1 MKKRMVCLTL
11 ALIISASQVMTVSA
25 SREDDLRE
33 EAAYTSSQLDATY
46 DYINELG
53 AQIESLNAE
62 IATLDQELVNTMV
75 NIEVLNT
82 DIANKESEIQ
92 QTRSNLKTA
101 KAESDKQYE
110 AMKLRIQYLYENG
123 GSNAWYN
130 LMLDS
135 NDITELLNKAEYTQ
149 KMYKYDRDALEQ
161 YVETIKE
168 IKTLGVQLNGEKAE
182 LEDMKAEQE
191 ASQASLET
199 QISEKQSAAANAND
213 EIAYAQQQANEYA
226 ALLEEQTAEI
236 QRLEAERIAAEEEAR
251 RQAEAEAA
259 AAAQAAEEEASQEES
274 SDEEYSEEGD
284 YSEDEDYSEDGD
296 YSEDEEYTEDES
308 SDEVTTDEY
317 GNVIDEDNTVED
329 YDDGSSDESYE
340 DESSDDSDSS
350 PSYSGAGSAVASYA
364 TQFVGNPYVYG
375 GTSLTNGADCS
386 GFVQSV
392 YANFGVSLPRTSYEQ
407 MTVGTEVSY
416 SEAQPGDLI
425 CYGGHVA
432 IYLGNGQIVHAS
444 NSAPYPAG
452 GIKISDNAAYRTIL
466 SVRRV
471 I

>member
-1 MKKRMVCLTL
+1 
-11 ALIISASQVMTVSA
+11 
-25 SREDDLRE
+25 
-33 EAAYTSSQLDATY
+33 
-46 DYINELG
+46 
-53 AQIESLNAE
+53 
-62 IATLDQELVNTMV
+62 
-75 NIEVLNT
+75 
-82 DIANKESEIQ
+82 
-92 QTRSNLKTA
+92 
-101 KAESDKQYE
+101 
-110 AMKLRIQYLYENG
+110 
-123 GSNAWYN
+123 
-130 LMLDS
+130 MLDS
-135 NDITELLNKAEYTQ
+135 NDLSELLNKAEYTQ
-149 KMYKYDRDALEQ
+149 KMYKYDRDALNK

-191 ASQASLET
+191 ANQANLEV
-199 QISEKQSAAANAND
+199 QISEKQSAANNASN

-259 AAAQAAEEEASQEES
+259 AAAAAAEEANNQEE
-274 SDEEYSEEGD
+274 DTDAEDADGEEDYTEEDGTYEED
-284 YSEDEDYSEDGD
+284 GSED
-296 YSEDEEYTEDES
+296 
-308 SDEVTTDEY
+308 VVTDEY

-329 YDDGSSDESYE
+329 TDYSESGST
-340 DESSDDSDSS
+340 DSS
-350 PSYSGAGSAVASYA
+350 VSYSGSGSSVADYA

-392 YANFGVSLPRTSYEQ
+392 YANFGVSLPRTSYDQ
-407 MTVGTEVSY
+407 MNVGTEVSY

-432 IYLGNGQIVHAS
+432 IYLGGGRIVHAS

-471 I
+471 M

>member
-1 MKKRMVCLTL
+1 MKKRIVCLTL
-11 ALIISASQVMTVSA
+11 ALLISASQVMTVSA
-25 SREDDLRE
+25 SREEELRE

-46 DYINELG
+46 SYINDLG

-62 IATLDQELVNTMV
+62 IASLDQDLVNTMV

-82 DIANKESEIQ
+82 DISNKEAEIQKTRKNLKRAKANKE
-92 QTRSNLKTA
+92 
-101 KAESDKQYE
+101 KQYE

-135 NDITELLNKAEYTQ
+135 NDLSELLNKAEYTQ
-149 KMYKYDRDALEQ
+149 KMYKYDRDALNK

-191 ASQASLET
+191 ANQANLEV
-199 QISEKQSAAANAND
+199 QISEKQSAANNASN

-259 AAAQAAEEEASQEES
+259 AAAAAAEEANNQEE
-274 SDEEYSEEGD
+274 DTDAEDADGEEDYTEEDGTYEED
-284 YSEDEDYSEDGD
+284 GSED
-296 YSEDEEYTEDES
+296 
-308 SDEVTTDEY
+308 VVTDEY

-329 YDDGSSDESYE
+329 TDYSESGST
-340 DESSDDSDSS
+340 DSS
-350 PSYSGAGSAVASYA
+350 VSYSGSGSSVADYA

-392 YANFGVSLPRTSYEQ
+392 YANFGVSLPRTSYDQ
-407 MTVGTEVSY
+407 MNVGTEVSY

-432 IYLGNGQIVHAS
+432 IYLGGGRIVHAS

-452 GIKISDNAAYRTIL
+452 GIKISDKAAYRTIL

-471 I
+471 M

>member
-1 MKKRMVCLTL
+1 MKKRIVCLTL
-11 ALIISASQVMTVSA
+11 ALLISASQVMTVSA
-25 SREDDLRE
+25 SREEELRE

-46 DYINELG
+46 SYINDLG

-62 IATLDQELVNTMV
+62 IASLDQDLVNTMV

-82 DIANKESEIQ
+82 DISNNEAEIQKTRKNLKRAKANKE
-92 QTRSNLKTA
+92 
-101 KAESDKQYE
+101 KQYE

-135 NDITELLNKAEYTQ
+135 NDLSELLNKAEYTQ
-149 KMYKYDRDALEQ
+149 KMYKYDRDALNK

-191 ASQASLET
+191 ANQANLEV
-199 QISEKQSAAANAND
+199 QISEKQSAANNASN

-259 AAAQAAEEEASQEES
+259 AAAAAAEEANNQEE
-274 SDEEYSEEGD
+274 DTDAEDADGEEDYTEEDGTYEED
-284 YSEDEDYSEDGD
+284 GSED
-296 YSEDEEYTEDES
+296 
-308 SDEVTTDEY
+308 VVTDEY

-329 YDDGSSDESYE
+329 TDYSESGST
-340 DESSDDSDSS
+340 DSS
-350 PSYSGAGSAVASYA
+350 VSYSGSGSSVADYA

-392 YANFGVSLPRTSYEQ
+392 YANFGVSLPRTSYDQ
-407 MTVGTEVSY
+407 MNVGTEVSY

-432 IYLGNGQIVHAS
+432 IYLGGGRIVHAS

-471 I
+471 M

>member
-1 MKKRMVCLTL
+1 
-11 ALIISASQVMTVSA
+11 MTVSA
-25 SREDDLRE
+25 SREEELRE

-46 DYINELG
+46 SYINDLG

-62 IATLDQELVNTMV
+62 IASLDQDLVNTMV

-82 DIANKESEIQ
+82 DISNKEAEIQKTRKNLKRAKANKE
-92 QTRSNLKTA
+92 
-101 KAESDKQYE
+101 KQYE

-135 NDITELLNKAEYTQ
+135 NDLSELLNKAEYTQ
-149 KMYKYDRDALEQ
+149 KMYKYDRDALNK

-191 ASQASLET
+191 ANQANLEV
-199 QISEKQSAAANAND
+199 QISEKQSAANNASN

-259 AAAQAAEEEASQEES
+259 AAAAAAEEANNQEE
-274 SDEEYSEEGD
+274 DTDAEDADGEEDYTEEDGTYEED
-284 YSEDEDYSEDGD
+284 GSED
-296 YSEDEEYTEDES
+296 
-308 SDEVTTDEY
+308 VVTDEY

-329 YDDGSSDESYE
+329 TDYSESGST
-340 DESSDDSDSS
+340 DSS
-350 PSYSGAGSAVASYA
+350 VSYSGSGSSVADYA

-392 YANFGVSLPRTSYEQ
+392 YANFGVSLPRTSYDQ
-407 MTVGTEVSY
+407 MNVGTEVSY

-432 IYLGNGQIVHAS
+432 IYLGGGRIVHAS

-471 I
+471 M

>member
-1 MKKRMVCLTL
+1 
-11 ALIISASQVMTVSA
+11 MTVSA
-25 SREDDLRE
+25 SREEELRE

-46 DYINELG
+46 SYINDLG

-62 IATLDQELVNTMV
+62 IASLDQDLVNTMV

-82 DIANKESEIQ
+82 DISNKEAEIQKTRKNLKRAKANKE
-92 QTRSNLKTA
+92 
-101 KAESDKQYE
+101 KQYE

-135 NDITELLNKAEYTQ
+135 NDLSELLNKAEYTQ
-149 KMYKYDRDALEQ
+149 KMYKYDRDALNK

-191 ASQASLET
+191 ANQANLEV
-199 QISEKQSAAANAND
+199 QISEKQSAANNASN

-259 AAAQAAEEEASQEES
+259 AAAAAAEEANNQEE
-274 SDEEYSEEGD
+274 DTDAEDADGEEDYTEEDGTYAAD
-284 YSEDEDYSEDGD
+284 GSED
-296 YSEDEEYTEDES
+296 
-308 SDEVTTDEY
+308 VVTDEY

-329 YDDGSSDESYE
+329 TDYSESGST
-340 DESSDDSDSS
+340 DSS
-350 PSYSGAGSAVASYA
+350 VSYSGSGSSVADYA

-392 YANFGVSLPRTSYEQ
+392 YANFGVSLPRTSYDQ
-407 MTVGTEVSY
+407 MNVGTEVSY

-432 IYLGNGQIVHAS
+432 IYLGGGRIVHAS

-471 I
+471 M

>member
-1 MKKRMVCLTL
+1 
-11 ALIISASQVMTVSA
+11 MTVSA

-101 KAESDKQYE
+101 KAERDKQYE

-364 TQFVGNPYVYG
+364 TQFVGNTYVYG

>member
-1 MKKRMVCLTL
+1 MKKRIVCLTL
-11 ALIISASQVMTVSA
+11 ALLISASQVMTVSA
-25 SREDDLRE
+25 SREEELRE

-46 DYINELG
+46 SYINDLG

-62 IATLDQELVNTMV
+62 IASLDQDLVNTMV

-82 DIANKESEIQ
+82 DISNKEAEIQKTRKNLKRAKANKE
-92 QTRSNLKTA
+92 
-101 KAESDKQYE
+101 KQYE

-123 GSNAWYN
+123 GSND
-130 LMLDS
+130 LS
-135 NDITELLNKAEYTQ
+135 ELLNKAEYTQ
-149 KMYKYDRDALEQ
+149 KMYKYDRDALNK

-191 ASQASLET
+191 ANQANLEV
-199 QISEKQSAAANAND
+199 QISEKQSAANNASN

-259 AAAQAAEEEASQEES
+259 AAAAAAEEANNQEE
-274 SDEEYSEEGD
+274 DTDAEDADGEEDYTEEDGTYEED
-284 YSEDEDYSEDGD
+284 GSED
-296 YSEDEEYTEDES
+296 
-308 SDEVTTDEY
+308 VVTDEY

-329 YDDGSSDESYE
+329 TDYSESGST
-340 DESSDDSDSS
+340 DSS
-350 PSYSGAGSAVASYA
+350 VSYSGSGSSVADYA

-392 YANFGVSLPRTSYEQ
+392 YANFGVSLPRTSYDQ
-407 MTVGTEVSY
+407 MNVGTEVSY

-432 IYLGNGQIVHAS
+432 IYLGGGRIVHAS

-471 I
+471 M

>member
-1 MKKRMVCLTL
+1 MKKRIVCLTL
-11 ALIISASQVMTVSA
+11 ALLISASQVMTVSA
-25 SREDDLRE
+25 SREEELRE

-46 DYINELG
+46 SYINDLG

-62 IATLDQELVNTMV
+62 IASLDQDLVNTMV

-82 DIANKESEIQ
+82 DISNKEAEIQKTRKNLKRAKANKE
-92 QTRSNLKTA
+92 
-101 KAESDKQYE
+101 KQYE

-135 NDITELLNKAEYTQ
+135 NDLSELLNKAEYTQ
-149 KMYKYDRDALEQ
+149 TMYKYDRDALNK

-191 ASQASLET
+191 ANQANLEV
-199 QISEKQSAAANAND
+199 QISEKQSAANNASN

-259 AAAQAAEEEASQEES
+259 AAAAAAEEANNQEE
-274 SDEEYSEEGD
+274 DTDAEDADGEEDYTEEDGTYEED
-284 YSEDEDYSEDGD
+284 GSED
-296 YSEDEEYTEDES
+296 
-308 SDEVTTDEY
+308 VVTDEY

-329 YDDGSSDESYE
+329 TDYSESGST
-340 DESSDDSDSS
+340 DSS
-350 PSYSGAGSAVASYA
+350 VSYSGSGSSVADYA

-392 YANFGVSLPRTSYEQ
+392 YANFGVSLPRTSYDQ
-407 MTVGTEVSY
+407 MNVGTEVSY

-432 IYLGNGQIVHAS
+432 IYLGGGRIVHAS

-471 I
+471 M

>member
-1 MKKRMVCLTL
+1 MKKRIVCLTL
-11 ALIISASQVMTVSA
+11 ALLISASQVMTVSA
-25 SREDDLRE
+25 SREEELRE

-46 DYINELG
+46 SYINELG

-62 IATLDQELVNTMV
+62 IASLDQDLVNTMV

-82 DIANKESEIQ
+82 DISNKEAEIQKTRKNLKRAKANKE
-92 QTRSNLKTA
+92 
-101 KAESDKQYE
+101 KQYE

-135 NDITELLNKAEYTQ
+135 NDLSELLNKAEYTQ
-149 KMYKYDRDALEQ
+149 KMYKYDRDALDK

-182 LEDMKAEQE
+182 LEEMKAEQE
-191 ASQASLET
+191 ANQANLEV
-199 QISEKQSAAANAND
+199 QISEKQSAANNASN

-259 AAAQAAEEEASQEES
+259 AAAAAAEEANNQEEDADS
-274 SDEEYSEEGD
+274 EDADSEED
-284 YSEDEDYSEDGD
+284 YTEEDGTYEEDGSED
-296 YSEDEEYTEDES
+296 
-308 SDEVTTDEY
+308 VVTDEY

-329 YDDGSSDESYE
+329 TDYSESGST
-340 DESSDDSDSS
+340 DSS
-350 PSYSGAGSAVASYA
+350 VSYSGSGSSVADYA

-392 YANFGVSLPRTSYEQ
+392 YANFGVSLPRTSYDQ
-407 MTVGTEVSY
+407 MNVGTEVSY

-432 IYLGNGQIVHAS
+432 IYLGGGRIVHAS

>member
-1 MKKRMVCLTL
+1 MKKRIVCLTL
-11 ALIISASQVMTVSA
+11 ALLISASQVMTVSA
-25 SREDDLRE
+25 SREEELRE

-46 DYINELG
+46 SYINDLG

-62 IATLDQELVNTMV
+62 IASLDQDLVNTMV

-82 DIANKESEIQ
+82 DISNKEAEIQKTRKNLKRAKANKE
-92 QTRSNLKTA
+92 
-101 KAESDKQYE
+101 KQYE

-135 NDITELLNKAEYTQ
+135 NDLSELLNKAEYTQ
-149 KMYKYDRDALEQ
+149 KMYKYDRDALNK

-191 ASQASLET
+191 ANQANLEV
-199 QISEKQSAAANAND
+199 QISEKQSAANNASN

-259 AAAQAAEEEASQEES
+259 AAAAAEEANNQEE
-274 SDEEYSEEGD
+274 DTDAEDADGEEDYTEEDGTYEED
-284 YSEDEDYSEDGD
+284 GSED
-296 YSEDEEYTEDES
+296 
-308 SDEVTTDEY
+308 VVTDEY

-329 YDDGSSDESYE
+329 TDYSESGST
-340 DESSDDSDSS
+340 DSS
-350 PSYSGAGSAVASYA
+350 VSYSGSGSSVADYA

-392 YANFGVSLPRTSYEQ
+392 YANFGVSLPRTSYDQ
-407 MTVGTEVSY
+407 MNVGTEVSY

-432 IYLGNGQIVHAS
+432 IYLGGGRIVHAS

-471 I
+471 M

>member
-1 MKKRMVCLTL
+1 
-11 ALIISASQVMTVSA
+11 MTVSA
-25 SREDDLRE
+25 SREEELRE

-46 DYINELG
+46 SYINDLG

-62 IATLDQELVNTMV
+62 IAYLDQDLVNTMV

-82 DIANKESEIQ
+82 DISNKEAEIQKTRKNLKRAKANKE
-92 QTRSNLKTA
+92 
-101 KAESDKQYE
+101 KQYE

-135 NDITELLNKAEYTQ
+135 NDLSELLNKAEYTQ
-149 KMYKYDRDALEQ
+149 KMYKYDRDALNK

-191 ASQASLET
+191 ANQANLEV
-199 QISEKQSAAANAND
+199 QISEKQSAANNASN

-259 AAAQAAEEEASQEES
+259 AAAAAAEEANNQEE
-274 SDEEYSEEGD
+274 DTDAEDADGEEDYTEEDGTYEED
-284 YSEDEDYSEDGD
+284 GSED
-296 YSEDEEYTEDES
+296 
-308 SDEVTTDEY
+308 VVTDEY

-329 YDDGSSDESYE
+329 TDYSESGST
-340 DESSDDSDSS
+340 DSS
-350 PSYSGAGSAVASYA
+350 VSYSGSGSSVADYA

-392 YANFGVSLPRTSYEQ
+392 YANFGVSLPRTSYDQ
-407 MTVGTEVSY
+407 MNVGTEVSY

-432 IYLGNGQIVHAS
+432 IYLGGGRIVHAS

-471 I
+471 M

>member
-1 MKKRMVCLTL
+1 
-11 ALIISASQVMTVSA
+11 MTVSA
-25 SREDDLRE
+25 SREEELRE

-46 DYINELG
+46 SYINELG

-62 IATLDQELVNTMV
+62 IASLDQDLVNTMV

-82 DIANKESEIQ
+82 DISNKEAEIQKTRKNLKRAKANKE
-92 QTRSNLKTA
+92 
-101 KAESDKQYE
+101 KQYE

-135 NDITELLNKAEYTQ
+135 NDLSELLNKAEYTQ
-149 KMYKYDRDALEQ
+149 KMYKYDRDALDK

-191 ASQASLET
+191 ANQANLEV
-199 QISEKQSAAANAND
+199 QISEKQSAANNASN

-259 AAAQAAEEEASQEES
+259 AAAAAAEEANNQEEDTDS
-274 SDEEYSEEGD
+274 EDADSEED
-284 YSEDEDYSEDGD
+284 YTEEDGTYEEDGSED
-296 YSEDEEYTEDES
+296 
-308 SDEVTTDEY
+308 VVTDEY

-329 YDDGSSDESYE
+329 TDYSESGST
-340 DESSDDSDSS
+340 DSS
-350 PSYSGAGSAVASYA
+350 VSYSGSGSSVADYA

-392 YANFGVSLPRTSYEQ
+392 YANFGVSLPRTSYDQ
-407 MTVGTEVSY
+407 MNVGTEVSY

-432 IYLGNGQIVHAS
+432 IYLGGGRIVHAS

>member
-1 MKKRMVCLTL
+1 MKKRIVCLTL
-11 ALIISASQVMTVSA
+11 ALLISASQVMPVSA
-25 SREDDLRE
+25 SREEELRE

-46 DYINELG
+46 SYINDLG

-62 IATLDQELVNTMV
+62 IASLDQDLVNTMV

-82 DIANKESEIQ
+82 DISNKEAEIQKTRKNLKRAKANKE
-92 QTRSNLKTA
+92 
-101 KAESDKQYE
+101 KQYE

-135 NDITELLNKAEYTQ
+135 NDLSELLNKAEYTQ
-149 KMYKYDRDALEQ
+149 KMYKYDRDALNK

-191 ASQASLET
+191 ANQANLEV
-199 QISEKQSAAANAND
+199 QISEKQSAANNASN

-259 AAAQAAEEEASQEES
+259 AAAAAAEEANNQEE
-274 SDEEYSEEGD
+274 DTDAEDADGEEDYTEEDGTYEED
-284 YSEDEDYSEDGD
+284 GSED
-296 YSEDEEYTEDES
+296 
-308 SDEVTTDEY
+308 VVTDEY

-329 YDDGSSDESYE
+329 TDYSESGST
-340 DESSDDSDSS
+340 DSS
-350 PSYSGAGSAVASYA
+350 VSYSGSGSSVADYA

-392 YANFGVSLPRTSYEQ
+392 YANFGVSLPRTSYDQ
-407 MTVGTEVSY
+407 MNVGTEVSY

-432 IYLGNGQIVHAS
+432 IYLGGGRIVHAS

-471 I
+471 M

>member
-1 MKKRMVCLTL
+1 MKKRIVCLTL
-11 ALIISASQVMTVSA
+11 ALLISASQVMTVSA
-25 SREDDLRE
+25 SREEELRE

-46 DYINELG
+46 SYINDLG

-62 IATLDQELVNTMV
+62 IASLDQDLVNTMV

-82 DIANKESEIQ
+82 DISNKEAEIQKTRKNLKRAKANKE
-92 QTRSNLKTA
+92 
-101 KAESDKQYE
+101 KQYE

-135 NDITELLNKAEYTQ
+135 NDLSELLNKAEYTQ
-149 KMYKYDRDALEQ
+149 KMYKYDRDALNK

-191 ASQASLET
+191 ANQANLEV
-199 QISEKQSAAANAND
+199 QISEKQSAANNASN

-259 AAAQAAEEEASQEES
+259 AAAAAAAAAEEANNQEE
-274 SDEEYSEEGD
+274 DTDAEDADGEEDYTEEDGTYEED
-284 YSEDEDYSEDGD
+284 GSED
-296 YSEDEEYTEDES
+296 
-308 SDEVTTDEY
+308 VVTDEY

-329 YDDGSSDESYE
+329 TDYSESGST
-340 DESSDDSDSS
+340 DSS
-350 PSYSGAGSAVASYA
+350 VSYSGSGSSVADYA

-392 YANFGVSLPRTSYEQ
+392 YANFGVSLPRTSYDQ
-407 MTVGTEVSY
+407 MNVGTEVSY

-432 IYLGNGQIVHAS
+432 IYLGGGRIVHAS

-471 I
+471 M

>member
-1 MKKRMVCLTL
+1 MKKRIVCLTL
-11 ALIISASQVMTVSA
+11 ALLISASQVMTVSA
-25 SREDDLRE
+25 SREEELRE

-46 DYINELG
+46 SYINDLG

-62 IATLDQELVNTMV
+62 IASLDQDLVNTMV

-82 DIANKESEIQ
+82 DISNKEAEIQKTRKNLKRAKANKE
-92 QTRSNLKTA
+92 
-101 KAESDKQYE
+101 KQYE

-135 NDITELLNKAEYTQ
+135 NDLSELLNKAEYTQ
-149 KMYKYDRDALEQ
+149 KMYKYDRDALNK

-191 ASQASLET
+191 ANQANLEV
-199 QISEKQSAAANAND
+199 QISEKQSAANNASN

-259 AAAQAAEEEASQEES
+259 AAAEEANNQEE
-274 SDEEYSEEGD
+274 DTDAEDADGEEDYTEEDGTYEED
-284 YSEDEDYSEDGD
+284 GSED
-296 YSEDEEYTEDES
+296 
-308 SDEVTTDEY
+308 VVTDEY

-329 YDDGSSDESYE
+329 TDYSESGST
-340 DESSDDSDSS
+340 DSS
-350 PSYSGAGSAVASYA
+350 VSYSGSGSSVADYA

-392 YANFGVSLPRTSYEQ
+392 YANFGVSLPRTSYDQ
-407 MTVGTEVSY
+407 MNVGTEVSY

-432 IYLGNGQIVHAS
+432 IYLGGGRIVHAS

-471 I
+471 M

>member
-1 MKKRMVCLTL
+1 MKKRIVCLTL
-11 ALIISASQVMTVSA
+11 ALLISASQVMTVSA
-25 SREDDLRE
+25 SREEELRE

-46 DYINELG
+46 SYINDLG

-62 IATLDQELVNTMV
+62 IASLDQDLVNTMV

-82 DIANKESEIQ
+82 DISNKEAEIQKTRKNLKRAKANKE
-92 QTRSNLKTA
+92 
-101 KAESDKQYE
+101 KQYE

-135 NDITELLNKAEYTQ
+135 NDLSELLNKAEYTQ
-149 KMYKYDRDALEQ
+149 KMYKYDRDALNK

-191 ASQASLET
+191 ANQANLEV
-199 QISEKQSAAANAND
+199 QISEKQSAANNASN

-259 AAAQAAEEEASQEES
+259 EEANNQEE
-274 SDEEYSEEGD
+274 DTDAEDADGEEDYTEEDGTYEED
-284 YSEDEDYSEDGD
+284 GSED
-296 YSEDEEYTEDES
+296 
-308 SDEVTTDEY
+308 VVTDEY

-329 YDDGSSDESYE
+329 TDYSESGST
-340 DESSDDSDSS
+340 DSS
-350 PSYSGAGSAVASYA
+350 VSYSGSGSSVADYA

-392 YANFGVSLPRTSYEQ
+392 YANFGVSLPRTSYDQ
-407 MTVGTEVSY
+407 MNVGTEVSY

-432 IYLGNGQIVHAS
+432 IYLGGGRIVHAS

-471 I
+471 M

>member
-1 MKKRMVCLTL
+1 MKKRIVCLTL
-11 ALIISASQVMTVSA
+11 ALLISASQVMTVSA
-25 SREDDLRE
+25 SREEELRE

-46 DYINELG
+46 SYINDLG

-62 IATLDQELVNTMV
+62 IASLDQDLVNTMV

-82 DIANKESEIQ
+82 DISNKEAEIQKTRKNLKRAKANKE
-92 QTRSNLKTA
+92 
-101 KAESDKQYE
+101 KQYE

-135 NDITELLNKAEYTQ
+135 NDLSELLNKAEYTQ
-149 KMYKYDRDALEQ
+149 KMYKYDRDALNK

-191 ASQASLET
+191 ANQANLEV
-199 QISEKQSAAANAND
+199 QISEKQSAANNASN

-259 AAAQAAEEEASQEES
+259 AAAAAAAEEANNQEE
-274 SDEEYSEEGD
+274 DTDAEDADGEEDYTEEDGTYEED
-284 YSEDEDYSEDGD
+284 GSED
-296 YSEDEEYTEDES
+296 
-308 SDEVTTDEY
+308 VVTDEY

-329 YDDGSSDESYE
+329 TDYSESGST
-340 DESSDDSDSS
+340 DSS
-350 PSYSGAGSAVASYA
+350 VSYSGSGSSVADYA

-375 GTSLTNGADCS
+375 GNSLTNGIDCS
-386 GFVQSV
+386 GFTQQI
-392 YANFGVSLPRTSYEQ
+392 YGHFGYSLPRTSGAQ
-407 MTVGTEVSY
+407 ASSGVRIDY
-416 SEAQPGDLI
+416 SQHRAGDLI
-425 CYGGHVA
+425 VYPGHVA
-432 IYLGNGQIVHAS
+432 ILTGDGGIVHAS
-444 NSAPYPAG
+444 NSAPYPKG
-452 GIKISDNAAYRTIL
+452 GIKYTANALYRDYIA
-466 SVRRV
+466 VRRIV
-471 I
+471 Q

>member
-1 MKKRMVCLTL
+1 MKKRIVCLTL
-11 ALIISASQVMTVSA
+11 ALLISASQVMTVSA
-25 SREDDLRE
+25 SREEELRE

-46 DYINELG
+46 SYINDLG

-62 IATLDQELVNTMV
+62 IASLDQDLVNTMV

-82 DIANKESEIQ
+82 DISNKEAEIQKTRKNLKRAKANKE
-92 QTRSNLKTA
+92 
-101 KAESDKQYE
+101 KQYE

-135 NDITELLNKAEYTQ
+135 NDLSELLNKAEYTQ
-149 KMYKYDRDALEQ
+149 KMYKYDRDALNK

-191 ASQASLET
+191 ANQANLEV
-199 QISEKQSAAANAND
+199 QISEKQSAANNASN

-226 ALLEEQTAEI
+226 ALLDEQTAEI

-259 AAAQAAEEEASQEES
+259 AAAAAAEEANNQEE
-274 SDEEYSEEGD
+274 DTDAEDADGEEDYTEEDGTYEED
-284 YSEDEDYSEDGD
+284 GSED
-296 YSEDEEYTEDES
+296 
-308 SDEVTTDEY
+308 VVTDEY

-329 YDDGSSDESYE
+329 TDYSESGST
-340 DESSDDSDSS
+340 DSS
-350 PSYSGAGSAVASYA
+350 VSYSGSGSSVADYA

-392 YANFGVSLPRTSYEQ
+392 YANFGVSLPRTSYDQ
-407 MTVGTEVSY
+407 MNVGTEVSY

-432 IYLGNGQIVHAS
+432 IYLGGGRIVHAS

-471 I
+471 M

>member
-1 MKKRMVCLTL
+1 MKKRIVCLTL
-11 ALIISASQVMTVSA
+11 ALLISASQVMTVSA
-25 SREDDLRE
+25 SREEELRE

-46 DYINELG
+46 SYINDLG

-62 IATLDQELVNTMV
+62 IASLDQDLVNTMV

-82 DIANKESEIQ
+82 DISNKEAEIQKTRKNLKRAKANKE
-92 QTRSNLKTA
+92 
-101 KAESDKQYE
+101 KQYE

-135 NDITELLNKAEYTQ
+135 NDLSELLNKAEYTQ
-149 KMYKYDRDALEQ
+149 KMYKYDRDALNK

-191 ASQASLET
+191 ANQANLEV
-199 QISEKQSAAANAND
+199 QISEKQSAANNASN

-251 RQAEAEAA
+251 RQAAA
-259 AAAQAAEEEASQEES
+259 AAAAAAEEANNQEE
-274 SDEEYSEEGD
+274 DTDAEDADGEEDYTEEDGTYEED
-284 YSEDEDYSEDGD
+284 GSED
-296 YSEDEEYTEDES
+296 
-308 SDEVTTDEY
+308 VVTDEY

-329 YDDGSSDESYE
+329 TDYSESGST
-340 DESSDDSDSS
+340 DSS
-350 PSYSGAGSAVASYA
+350 VSYSGSGSSVADYA

-392 YANFGVSLPRTSYEQ
+392 YANFGVSLPRTSYDQ
-407 MTVGTEVSY
+407 MNVGTEVSY

-432 IYLGNGQIVHAS
+432 IYLGGGRIVHAS

-471 I
+471 M

>member
-1 MKKRMVCLTL
+1 MKKRIVCLTL
-11 ALIISASQVMTVSA
+11 ALLISASQVMTVSA
-25 SREDDLRE
+25 SREEELRE

-46 DYINELG
+46 SYINDLG

-62 IATLDQELVNTMV
+62 IAYLDQDLVNTMV

-82 DIANKESEIQ
+82 DISNKEAEIQKTRKNLKRAKANKE
-92 QTRSNLKTA
+92 
-101 KAESDKQYE
+101 KQYE

-135 NDITELLNKAEYTQ
+135 NDLSELLNKAEYTQ
-149 KMYKYDRDALEQ
+149 KMYKYDRDALNK

-191 ASQASLET
+191 ANQANLEV
-199 QISEKQSAAANAND
+199 QISEKQSAANNASN

-259 AAAQAAEEEASQEES
+259 AAAAAAEEANNQEE
-274 SDEEYSEEGD
+274 DTDAEDADGEEDYTEEDGTYEED
-284 YSEDEDYSEDGD
+284 GSED
-296 YSEDEEYTEDES
+296 
-308 SDEVTTDEY
+308 VVTDEY

-329 YDDGSSDESYE
+329 TDYSESGST
-340 DESSDDSDSS
+340 DSS
-350 PSYSGAGSAVASYA
+350 VSYSGSGSSVADYA

-392 YANFGVSLPRTSYEQ
+392 YANFGVSLPRTSYDQ
-407 MTVGTEVSY
+407 MNVGTEVSY

-432 IYLGNGQIVHAS
+432 IYLGGGRIVHAS

-471 I
+471 M

>member
-1 MKKRMVCLTL
+1 MKKRIVCLTL
-11 ALIISASQVMTVSA
+11 ALLISASQVMTVSA
-25 SREDDLRE
+25 SREEELRE

-46 DYINELG
+46 SYINDLG

-62 IATLDQELVNTMV
+62 IASLDQDLVNTMV

-82 DIANKESEIQ
+82 DISNKEAEIQKTRKNLKRAKANKE
-92 QTRSNLKTA
+92 
-101 KAESDKQYE
+101 KQYE

-135 NDITELLNKAEYTQ
+135 NDLSELLNKAEYTQ
-149 KMYKYDRDALEQ
+149 KMYKYDRDALNK

-191 ASQASLET
+191 ANQANLEV
-199 QISEKQSAAANAND
+199 QISEKQSAANNASN

-259 AAAQAAEEEASQEES
+259 AAAAAAAAEEANNQEE
-274 SDEEYSEEGD
+274 DTDAEDADGEEDYTEEDGTYEED
-284 YSEDEDYSEDGD
+284 GSED
-296 YSEDEEYTEDES
+296 
-308 SDEVTTDEY
+308 VVTDEY

-329 YDDGSSDESYE
+329 TDYSESGST
-340 DESSDDSDSS
+340 DSS
-350 PSYSGAGSAVASYA
+350 VSYSGSGSSVADYA

-392 YANFGVSLPRTSYEQ
+392 YANFGVSLPRTSYDQ
-407 MTVGTEVSY
+407 MNVGTEVSY

-432 IYLGNGQIVHAS
+432 IYLGGGRIVHAS

-471 I
+471 M

>member
-1 MKKRMVCLTL
+1 
-11 ALIISASQVMTVSA
+11 
-25 SREDDLRE
+25 
-33 EAAYTSSQLDATY
+33 
-46 DYINELG
+46 
-53 AQIESLNAE
+53 
-62 IATLDQELVNTMV
+62 
-75 NIEVLNT
+75 
-82 DIANKESEIQ
+82 
-92 QTRSNLKTA
+92 
-101 KAESDKQYE
+101 
-110 AMKLRIQYLYENG
+110 MKLRIQYLYENG

-135 NDITELLNKAEYTQ
+135 NDLSELLNKAEYTQ
-149 KMYKYDRDALEQ
+149 KMYKYDRDALNK

-191 ASQASLET
+191 ANQANLEV
-199 QISEKQSAAANAND
+199 QISEKQSAANNASN

-259 AAAQAAEEEASQEES
+259 AAAAAAEEANNQEE
-274 SDEEYSEEGD
+274 DTDAEDADGEEDYTEEDGTYEED
-284 YSEDEDYSEDGD
+284 GSED
-296 YSEDEEYTEDES
+296 
-308 SDEVTTDEY
+308 VVTDEY

-329 YDDGSSDESYE
+329 TDYSESGST
-340 DESSDDSDSS
+340 DSS
-350 PSYSGAGSAVASYA
+350 VSYSGSGSSVADYA

-392 YANFGVSLPRTSYEQ
+392 YANFGVSLPRTSYDQ
-407 MTVGTEVSY
+407 MNVGTEVSY

-432 IYLGNGQIVHAS
+432 IYLGGGRIVHAS

-471 I
+471 M

>member
-1 MKKRMVCLTL
+1 
-11 ALIISASQVMTVSA
+11 MTVSA
-25 SREDDLRE
+25 SREEELRE

-46 DYINELG
+46 SYINDLG

-62 IATLDQELVNTMV
+62 IASLDQDLVNTMV

-82 DIANKESEIQ
+82 DISNKEAEIQKTRKNLKRAKANKE
-92 QTRSNLKTA
+92 
-101 KAESDKQYE
+101 KQYE

-135 NDITELLNKAEYTQ
+135 NDLSELLNKAEYTQ
-149 KMYKYDRDALEQ
+149 KMYKYDRDALNK

-191 ASQASLET
+191 ANQANLEV
-199 QISEKQSAAANAND
+199 QISEKQSAANNASN

-259 AAAQAAEEEASQEES
+259 AAAAAAAAEEANNQEE
-274 SDEEYSEEGD
+274 DTDAEDADGEEDYTEEDGTYEED
-284 YSEDEDYSEDGD
+284 GSED
-296 YSEDEEYTEDES
+296 
-308 SDEVTTDEY
+308 VVTDEY

-329 YDDGSSDESYE
+329 TDYSESGST
-340 DESSDDSDSS
+340 DSS
-350 PSYSGAGSAVASYA
+350 VSYSGSGSSVADYA

-392 YANFGVSLPRTSYEQ
+392 YANFGVSLPRTSYDQ
-407 MTVGTEVSY
+407 MNVGTEVSY

-432 IYLGNGQIVHAS
+432 IYLGGGRIVHAS

-471 I
+471 M

>member
-1 MKKRMVCLTL
+1 
-11 ALIISASQVMTVSA
+11 MTVSA

-101 KAESDKQYE
+101 KAERDKQYE

-149 KMYKYDRDALEQ
+149 KMYKYDRNALDQ

-350 PSYSGAGSAVASYA
+350 PSYSGAGSAVASCA

>member
-1 MKKRMVCLTL
+1 MKKRIVCLTL
-11 ALIISASQVMTVSA
+11 ALLISASQVMTVSA
-25 SREDDLRE
+25 SREEELRE

-46 DYINELG
+46 SYINDLG

-62 IATLDQELVNTMV
+62 IASLDQDLVNTMV

-82 DIANKESEIQ
+82 DISNKEAEIQKTRKNLKRAKANKE
-92 QTRSNLKTA
+92 
-101 KAESDKQYE
+101 KQYE

-135 NDITELLNKAEYTQ
+135 NDLSELLNKAEYTQ
-149 KMYKYDRDALEQ
+149 KMYKYDRDALNK

-191 ASQASLET
+191 TNQANLEV
-199 QISEKQSAAANAND
+199 QISEKQSAANNASN

-259 AAAQAAEEEASQEES
+259 AAAAAAEEANNQEE
-274 SDEEYSEEGD
+274 DTDAEDADGEEDYTEEDGTYEED
-284 YSEDEDYSEDGD
+284 GSED
-296 YSEDEEYTEDES
+296 
-308 SDEVTTDEY
+308 VVTDEY

-329 YDDGSSDESYE
+329 TDYSESGST
-340 DESSDDSDSS
+340 DSS
-350 PSYSGAGSAVASYA
+350 VSYSGSGSSVADYA

-392 YANFGVSLPRTSYEQ
+392 YANFGVSLPRTSYDQ
-407 MTVGTEVSY
+407 MNVGTEVSY

-432 IYLGNGQIVHAS
+432 IYLGGGRIVHAS

-471 I
+471 M

>member
-1 MKKRMVCLTL
+1 
-11 ALIISASQVMTVSA
+11 MTVSA

-101 KAESDKQYE
+101 KAERDKQYE

-226 ALLEEQTAEI
+226 AL
-236 QRLEAERIAAEEEAR
+236 
-251 RQAEAEAA
+251 
-259 AAAQAAEEEASQEES
+259 
-274 SDEEYSEEGD
+274 
-284 YSEDEDYSEDGD
+284 
-296 YSEDEEYTEDES
+296 
-308 SDEVTTDEY
+308 
-317 GNVIDEDNTVED
+317 
-329 YDDGSSDESYE
+329 
-340 DESSDDSDSS
+340 
-350 PSYSGAGSAVASYA
+350 
-364 TQFVGNPYVYG
+364 
-375 GTSLTNGADCS
+375 
-386 GFVQSV
+386 
-392 YANFGVSLPRTSYEQ
+392 
-407 MTVGTEVSY
+407 
-416 SEAQPGDLI
+416 
-425 CYGGHVA
+425 
-432 IYLGNGQIVHAS
+432 
-444 NSAPYPAG
+444 
-452 GIKISDNAAYRTIL
+452 
-466 SVRRV
+466 
-471 I
+471 

>member
-1 MKKRMVCLTL
+1 MKKRIVCLTL
-11 ALIISASQVMTVSA
+11 ALLISASQVMTVSA
-25 SREDDLRE
+25 SREEELRE

-46 DYINELG
+46 SYINDLG

-62 IATLDQELVNTMV
+62 IASLDQDLVNTMV

-82 DIANKESEIQ
+82 DISNKEAEIQKTRKNLKRAKANKE
-92 QTRSNLKTA
+92 
-101 KAESDKQYE
+101 KQYE

-135 NDITELLNKAEYTQ
+135 NDLSELLNKAEYTQ
-149 KMYKYDRDALEQ
+149 KMYKYDRDALNK

-191 ASQASLET
+191 ANQANLEV
-199 QISEKQSAAANAND
+199 QISEKQSAANNASN

-259 AAAQAAEEEASQEES
+259 AAAAAAEEANNQEE
-274 SDEEYSEEGD
+274 DTDAEDADGEEDYTEEDGTYEED
-284 YSEDEDYSEDGD
+284 GSED
-296 YSEDEEYTEDES
+296 
-308 SDEVTTDEY
+308 VVTDEY

-329 YDDGSSDESYE
+329 TDYSESGST
-340 DESSDDSDSS
+340 DSS
-350 PSYSGAGSAVASYA
+350 VSYSGSGSSVADYA

-392 YANFGVSLPRTSYEQ
+392 YANFGVSLPRTSYDQ
-407 MTVGTEVSY
+407 MNVGTEVSY

-432 IYLGNGQIVHAS
+432 IYLGGGRIVHAS

-471 I
+471 M

>member
-1 MKKRMVCLTL
+1 MKKRIVCLTL
-11 ALIISASQVMTVSA
+11 ALLISASQGMTVSA
-25 SREDDLRE
+25 SREEELRE

-46 DYINELG
+46 SYINDLG

-62 IATLDQELVNTMV
+62 IASLDQDLVNTMV

-82 DIANKESEIQ
+82 DISNKEAEIQKTRKNLKRAKANKE
-92 QTRSNLKTA
+92 
-101 KAESDKQYE
+101 KQYE

-135 NDITELLNKAEYTQ
+135 NDLSELLNKAEYTQ
-149 KMYKYDRDALEQ
+149 KMYKYDRDALNK

-191 ASQASLET
+191 ANQANLEV
-199 QISEKQSAAANAND
+199 QISEKQSAANNASN

-259 AAAQAAEEEASQEES
+259 AAAAAAEEANNQEE
-274 SDEEYSEEGD
+274 DTDAEDADGEEDYTEEDGTYEED
-284 YSEDEDYSEDGD
+284 GSED
-296 YSEDEEYTEDES
+296 
-308 SDEVTTDEY
+308 VVTDEY

-329 YDDGSSDESYE
+329 TDYSESGST
-340 DESSDDSDSS
+340 DSS
-350 PSYSGAGSAVASYA
+350 VSYSGSGSSVADYA

-392 YANFGVSLPRTSYEQ
+392 YANFGVSLPRTSYDQ
-407 MTVGTEVSY
+407 MNVGTEVSY

-432 IYLGNGQIVHAS
+432 IYLGGGRIVHAS

-471 I
+471 M

>member
-1 MKKRMVCLTL
+1 MKKRIVCLTL
-11 ALIISASQVMTVSA
+11 ALLISASQVMTVSA
-25 SREDDLRE
+25 SREEELRE

-46 DYINELG
+46 SYINDLG

-62 IATLDQELVNTMV
+62 IASLDQDLVNTMV

-82 DIANKESEIQ
+82 DISNKEAEIQKTRKNLKRAKANKE
-92 QTRSNLKTA
+92 
-101 KAESDKQYE
+101 KQYE

-135 NDITELLNKAEYTQ
+135 NDLSELLNKAEYTQ
-149 KMYKYDRDALEQ
+149 KMYKYDRDALNK

-191 ASQASLET
+191 ANQANLEV
-199 QISEKQSAAANAND
+199 QISEKQSAANNASN

-251 RQAEAEAA
+251 RQAEAAA
-259 AAAQAAEEEASQEES
+259 AAAAEEANNQEE
-274 SDEEYSEEGD
+274 DTDAEDADGEEDYTEEDGTYEED
-284 YSEDEDYSEDGD
+284 GSED
-296 YSEDEEYTEDES
+296 
-308 SDEVTTDEY
+308 VVTDEY

-329 YDDGSSDESYE
+329 TDYSESGST
-340 DESSDDSDSS
+340 DSS
-350 PSYSGAGSAVASYA
+350 VSYSGSGSSVADYA

-392 YANFGVSLPRTSYEQ
+392 YANFGVSLPRTSYDQ
-407 MTVGTEVSY
+407 MNVGTEVSY

-432 IYLGNGQIVHAS
+432 IYLGGGRIVHAS

-471 I
+471 M

>member
-1 MKKRMVCLTL
+1 MKKRIVCLTL
-11 ALIISASQVMTVSA
+11 ALLISASQVMTVSA
-25 SREDDLRE
+25 SREEELRE

-46 DYINELG
+46 SYINDLG

-62 IATLDQELVNTMV
+62 IASLDQDLVNTMV

-82 DIANKESEIQ
+82 DISNKEAEIQKTRKNLKRAKANKE
-92 QTRSNLKTA
+92 
-101 KAESDKQYE
+101 KQYE

-135 NDITELLNKAEYTQ
+135 NDLSELLNKAEYTQ
-149 KMYKYDRDALEQ
+149 KMYKYDRDALNK

-191 ASQASLET
+191 ANQANLEV
-199 QISEKQSAAANAND
+199 QISEKQSAANNASN

-236 QRLEAERIAAEEEAR
+236 QRLEAERIAAEDEAR

-259 AAAQAAEEEASQEES
+259 AAAAAAEEANNQEE
-274 SDEEYSEEGD
+274 DTDAEDADGEEDYTEEDGTYEED
-284 YSEDEDYSEDGD
+284 GSED
-296 YSEDEEYTEDES
+296 
-308 SDEVTTDEY
+308 VVTDEY

-329 YDDGSSDESYE
+329 TDYSESGST
-340 DESSDDSDSS
+340 DSS
-350 PSYSGAGSAVASYA
+350 VSYSGSGSSVADYA

-392 YANFGVSLPRTSYEQ
+392 YANFGVSLPRTSYDQ
-407 MTVGTEVSY
+407 MNVGTEVSY

-432 IYLGNGQIVHAS
+432 IYLGGGRIVHAS

-471 I
+471 M

>member
-1 MKKRMVCLTL
+1 MKKRIVCLTL
-11 ALIISASQVMTVSA
+11 ALLISASQVLTVSA
-25 SREDDLRE
+25 SREEELRE
-33 EAAYTSSQLDATY
+33 EAAYTSNQLDATY
-46 DYINELG
+46 GYIDELG
-53 AQIESLNAE
+53 QQIESLNAE
-62 IATLDQELVNTMV
+62 IASLDQDLVNTMV

-82 DIANKESEIQ
+82 DISNKESEIQ
-92 QTRSNLKTA
+92 KTRKNLKRA
-101 KAESDKQYE
+101 KANKEKQYD

-135 NDITELLNKAEYTQ
+135 NDISELLNKAEYTQ
-149 KMYKYDRDALEQ
+149 KMYKYDRDALDK
-161 YVETIKE
+161 YVQTIKE

-182 LEDMKAEQE
+182 LEDMKVEQE
-191 ASQASLET
+191 TNQANLQT
-199 QISEKQSAAANAND
+199 QISDKQSAAND
-213 EIAYAQQQANEYA
+213 ASNEISYAQQQANEYA

-259 AAAQAAEEEASQEES
+259 AAAEEAARQEEEAAA
-274 SDEEYSEEGD
+274 SENTDSENTD
-284 YSEDEDYSEDGD
+284 SEDADSENMADADTSTDGD
-296 YSEDEEYTEDES
+296 VSTEEDNSGD
-308 SDEVTTDEY
+308 VATDEY
-317 GNVIDEDNTVED
+317 GNVIDEDNTVDSSD
-329 YDDGSSDESYE
+329 YDN
-340 DESSDDSDSS
+340 SSDDSSS
-350 PSYSGAGSAVASYA
+350 GSSYSGSGSSVVDYA

-375 GTSLTNGADCS
+375 GTSLTSGADCS

-425 CYGGHVA
+425 CYGGHIA
-432 IYLGNGQIVHAS
+432 IYMGNGQIVHAS

-471 I
+471 M

>member
-1 MKKRMVCLTL
+1 MKKRIVCLTL
-11 ALIISASQVMTVSA
+11 ALLISASQVMTVSA
-25 SREDDLRE
+25 SREEELRE

-46 DYINELG
+46 SYINDLG

-62 IATLDQELVNTMV
+62 IASLDQDLVNTMV

-82 DIANKESEIQ
+82 DISNKEAEIQKTRKNLKRAKANKE
-92 QTRSNLKTA
+92 T
-101 KAESDKQYE
+101 QYE

-135 NDITELLNKAEYTQ
+135 NDLSELLNKAEYTQ
-149 KMYKYDRDALEQ
+149 KMYKYDRDALNK

-191 ASQASLET
+191 ANQANLEV
-199 QISEKQSAAANAND
+199 QISEKQSAANNASN

-259 AAAQAAEEEASQEES
+259 AAAAAAEEANNQEE
-274 SDEEYSEEGD
+274 DTDAEDADGEEDYTEEDGTYEED
-284 YSEDEDYSEDGD
+284 GSED
-296 YSEDEEYTEDES
+296 
-308 SDEVTTDEY
+308 VVTDEY

-329 YDDGSSDESYE
+329 TDYSESGST
-340 DESSDDSDSS
+340 DSS
-350 PSYSGAGSAVASYA
+350 VSYSGSGSSVADYA

-392 YANFGVSLPRTSYEQ
+392 YANFGVSLPRTSYDQ
-407 MTVGTEVSY
+407 MNVGTEVSY

-432 IYLGNGQIVHAS
+432 IYLGGGRIVHAS

-471 I
+471 M

>member
-1 MKKRMVCLTL
+1 
-11 ALIISASQVMTVSA
+11 
-25 SREDDLRE
+25 
-33 EAAYTSSQLDATY
+33 
-46 DYINELG
+46 
-53 AQIESLNAE
+53 
-62 IATLDQELVNTMV
+62 MV

-82 DIANKESEIQ
+82 DISNKEAEIQKTRKNLKRAKANKE
-92 QTRSNLKTA
+92 
-101 KAESDKQYE
+101 KQYE

-135 NDITELLNKAEYTQ
+135 NDLSELLNKAEYTQ
-149 KMYKYDRDALEQ
+149 KMYKYDRDALNK

-191 ASQASLET
+191 ANQANLEV
-199 QISEKQSAAANAND
+199 QISEKQSAANNASN

-259 AAAQAAEEEASQEES
+259 AAAAAAEEANNQEE
-274 SDEEYSEEGD
+274 DTDAEDADGEEDYTEEDGTYEED
-284 YSEDEDYSEDGD
+284 GSED
-296 YSEDEEYTEDES
+296 
-308 SDEVTTDEY
+308 VVTDEY

-329 YDDGSSDESYE
+329 TDYSESGST
-340 DESSDDSDSS
+340 DSS
-350 PSYSGAGSAVASYA
+350 VSYSGSGSSVADYA

-392 YANFGVSLPRTSYEQ
+392 YANFGVSLPRTSYDQ
-407 MTVGTEVSY
+407 MNVGTEVSY

-432 IYLGNGQIVHAS
+432 IYLGGGRIVHAS

-471 I
+471 M

>member
-1 MKKRMVCLTL
+1 MKKRIVCLTL
-11 ALIISASQVMTVSA
+11 ALLISASQVMTVSA
-25 SREDDLRE
+25 SREEELRE

-46 DYINELG
+46 SYINDLG

-62 IATLDQELVNTMV
+62 IASLDQDLVNTMV

-82 DIANKESEIQ
+82 DISNKEAEIQKTRKNLKRAKANKE
-92 QTRSNLKTA
+92 
-101 KAESDKQYE
+101 KQYE

-135 NDITELLNKAEYTQ
+135 NDLSELLNKAEYTQ
-149 KMYKYDRDALEQ
+149 KMYKYDRDALNK

-191 ASQASLET
+191 ANQANLEV
-199 QISEKQSAAANAND
+199 QISEKQSAANNASN

-259 AAAQAAEEEASQEES
+259 AGAAAEEANNQEE
-274 SDEEYSEEGD
+274 DTDAEDADGEEDYTEEDGTYEED
-284 YSEDEDYSEDGD
+284 GSED
-296 YSEDEEYTEDES
+296 
-308 SDEVTTDEY
+308 VVTDEY

-329 YDDGSSDESYE
+329 TDYSESGST
-340 DESSDDSDSS
+340 DSS
-350 PSYSGAGSAVASYA
+350 VSYSGSGSSVADYA

-392 YANFGVSLPRTSYEQ
+392 YANFGVSLPRTSYDQ
-407 MTVGTEVSY
+407 MNVGTEVSY

-432 IYLGNGQIVHAS
+432 IYLGGGRIVHAS

-471 I
+471 M

>member
-1 MKKRMVCLTL
+1 MKKRIVCLTL
-11 ALIISASQVMTVSA
+11 ALLISASQVMTVSA
-25 SREDDLRE
+25 SREEELRE
-33 EAAYTSSQLDATY
+33 EAADTSSQLDATY
-46 DYINELG
+46 SYINDLG

-62 IATLDQELVNTMV
+62 IASLDQDLVNTMV

-82 DIANKESEIQ
+82 DISNKEAEIQKTRKNLKRAKANKE
-92 QTRSNLKTA
+92 
-101 KAESDKQYE
+101 KQYE

-135 NDITELLNKAEYTQ
+135 NDLSELLNKAEYTQ
-149 KMYKYDRDALEQ
+149 KMYKYDRDALNK

-191 ASQASLET
+191 ANQANLEV
-199 QISEKQSAAANAND
+199 QISEKQSAANNASN

-259 AAAQAAEEEASQEES
+259 AAAAAAEEANNQEE
-274 SDEEYSEEGD
+274 DTDAEDADGEEDYTEEDGTYEED
-284 YSEDEDYSEDGD
+284 GSED
-296 YSEDEEYTEDES
+296 
-308 SDEVTTDEY
+308 VVTDEY

-329 YDDGSSDESYE
+329 TDYSESGST
-340 DESSDDSDSS
+340 DSS
-350 PSYSGAGSAVASYA
+350 VSYSGSGSSVADYA

-392 YANFGVSLPRTSYEQ
+392 YANFGVSLPRTSYDQ
-407 MTVGTEVSY
+407 MNVGTEVSY

-432 IYLGNGQIVHAS
+432 IYLGGGRIVHAS

-471 I
+471 M

>member
-1 MKKRMVCLTL
+1 MKKRIVCLTL
-11 ALIISASQVMTVSA
+11 ALLISASQVMTVSA
-25 SREDDLRE
+25 SREEELGE

-46 DYINELG
+46 SYINDLG

-62 IATLDQELVNTMV
+62 IASLDQDLVNTMV

-82 DIANKESEIQ
+82 DISNKEAEIQKTRKNLKRAKANKE
-92 QTRSNLKTA
+92 
-101 KAESDKQYE
+101 KQYE

-135 NDITELLNKAEYTQ
+135 NDLSELLNKAEYTQ
-149 KMYKYDRDALEQ
+149 KMYKYDRDALNK

-191 ASQASLET
+191 ANQANLEV
-199 QISEKQSAAANAND
+199 QISEKQSAANNASN

-259 AAAQAAEEEASQEES
+259 AAAAAAEEANNQEE
-274 SDEEYSEEGD
+274 DTDAEDADGEEDYTEEDGTYEED
-284 YSEDEDYSEDGD
+284 GSED
-296 YSEDEEYTEDES
+296 
-308 SDEVTTDEY
+308 VVTDEY

-329 YDDGSSDESYE
+329 TDYSESGST
-340 DESSDDSDSS
+340 DSS
-350 PSYSGAGSAVASYA
+350 VSYSGSGSSVADYA

-392 YANFGVSLPRTSYEQ
+392 YANFGVSLPRTSYDQ
-407 MTVGTEVSY
+407 MNVGTEVSY

-432 IYLGNGQIVHAS
+432 IYLGGGRIVHAS

-471 I
+471 M

>member
-1 MKKRMVCLTL
+1 MKKRIVCLTL
-11 ALIISASQVMTVSA
+11 ALLISASQVMTVSA
-25 SREDDLRE
+25 SREEELRE

-46 DYINELG
+46 SYINDLG

-62 IATLDQELVNTMV
+62 IASLDQDLVNTMV

-82 DIANKESEIQ
+82 DISNKEAEIQKTRKNLKRAKANKE
-92 QTRSNLKTA
+92 
-101 KAESDKQYE
+101 KQYE

-135 NDITELLNKAEYTQ
+135 NDLSELLNKAEYTQ
-149 KMYKYDRDALEQ
+149 KMYKYDRDALNK

-191 ASQASLET
+191 ANQANLEV
-199 QISEKQSAAANAND
+199 QISEKQSAANNASN

-259 AAAQAAEEEASQEES
+259 AAAAAAAEEANNQEE
-274 SDEEYSEEGD
+274 DTDAEDADGEEDYTEEDGTYEED
-284 YSEDEDYSEDGD
+284 GSED
-296 YSEDEEYTEDES
+296 
-308 SDEVTTDEY
+308 VVTDEY

-329 YDDGSSDESYE
+329 TDYSESGST
-340 DESSDDSDSS
+340 DSS
-350 PSYSGAGSAVASYA
+350 VSYSGSGSSVADYA

-392 YANFGVSLPRTSYEQ
+392 YANFGVSLPRTSYDQ
-407 MTVGTEVSY
+407 MNVGTEVSY

-432 IYLGNGQIVHAS
+432 IYLGGGRIVHAS

-471 I
+471 M

>member
-1 MKKRMVCLTL
+1 M
-11 ALIISASQVMTVSA
+11 
-25 SREDDLRE
+25 
-33 EAAYTSSQLDATY
+33 
-46 DYINELG
+46 
-53 AQIESLNAE
+53 
-62 IATLDQELVNTMV
+62 DQDLVNTMV

-82 DIANKESEIQ
+82 DISNKEAEIQKTRKNLKRAKANKE
-92 QTRSNLKTA
+92 
-101 KAESDKQYE
+101 KQYE

-135 NDITELLNKAEYTQ
+135 NDLSELLNKAEYTQ
-149 KMYKYDRDALEQ
+149 KMYKYDRDALNK

-191 ASQASLET
+191 ANQANLEV
-199 QISEKQSAAANAND
+199 QISEKQSAANNASN

-259 AAAQAAEEEASQEES
+259 AAAAAAEEANNQEE
-274 SDEEYSEEGD
+274 DTDAEDADGEEDYTEEDGTYEED
-284 YSEDEDYSEDGD
+284 GSED
-296 YSEDEEYTEDES
+296 
-308 SDEVTTDEY
+308 VVTDEY

-329 YDDGSSDESYE
+329 TDYSESGST
-340 DESSDDSDSS
+340 DSS
-350 PSYSGAGSAVASYA
+350 VSYSGSGSSVADYA

-392 YANFGVSLPRTSYEQ
+392 YANFGVSLPRTSYDQ
-407 MTVGTEVSY
+407 MNVGTEVSY

-432 IYLGNGQIVHAS
+432 IYLGGGRIVHAS

-471 I
+471 M

>member
-1 MKKRMVCLTL
+1 MKKRIVCLTL
-11 ALIISASQVMTVSA
+11 ALLISASQVMTVSA
-25 SREDDLRE
+25 SREEELRE

-46 DYINELG
+46 SYINDLG

-62 IATLDQELVNTMV
+62 IASLDQDLVNTMV

-82 DIANKESEIQ
+82 DISNKEAEIQKTRKNLKRAKANKE
-92 QTRSNLKTA
+92 
-101 KAESDKQYE
+101 KQYE

-135 NDITELLNKAEYTQ
+135 NDLSELLNKAEYTQ
-149 KMYKYDRDALEQ
+149 KMYKYDRDALNK

-191 ASQASLET
+191 ANQANLEV
-199 QISEKQSAAANAND
+199 QISEKQSAANNASN

-259 AAAQAAEEEASQEES
+259 AAAAAAEEANNQEE
-274 SDEEYSEEGD
+274 DTDAEDADGEEDYTEEEGTYEED
-284 YSEDEDYSEDGD
+284 GSED
-296 YSEDEEYTEDES
+296 
-308 SDEVTTDEY
+308 VVTDEY

-329 YDDGSSDESYE
+329 TDYSESGST
-340 DESSDDSDSS
+340 DSS
-350 PSYSGAGSAVASYA
+350 VSYSGSGSSVADYA

-392 YANFGVSLPRTSYEQ
+392 YANFGVSLPRTSYDQ
-407 MTVGTEVSY
+407 MNVGTEVSY

-432 IYLGNGQIVHAS
+432 IYLGGGRIVHAS

-471 I
+471 M